1 MSKKETSPFIFQYIY
16 PKMRYVLGF
25 GRILYRTW
33 GKLYTRFRKRPLS
46 SPVIPDAY
54 TVFNSDTV
62 DSEIDLSCLSGEFPV
77 EIDGS
82 LYLAQCLGSPSA
94 FMVGDTNIVRM
105 DFGAGQ
111 IKLTNRLMKTPAAL
125 ARKKLADTRHRFDF
139 FGLMYLSPGL
149 GIYSYTEGMYLLPDG
164 RIAVTSDID
173 RPWIIER
180 DSLRVATP
188 IGRRNEWLPMMMDS
202 AGEVL
207 GSLFAG
213 YNNSHAVYTDHQ
225 TREVFLVNYQKMQPN
240 GEHPVFLIRWDGKSE
255 FERWLVLSEDGEPI
269 EIKQSIH
276 ELVFSRDY
284 ILLADT
290 AFAAGTEM
298 FTPWV
303 SAPLPN
309 SKTVVY
315 IVDRRELK
323 SDSRTVSARRM
334 EVNEACIH
342 LVAEYDNPDDK
353 ITAYM
358 LHTPATNTAELIREN
373 DQDLDGNY
381 FPEHLIGYGTLP
393 VLDLSSVGK
402 HVFDMKQEKVVH
414 SQYLSQMPYT
424 WGPYLYAYKGR
435 QTSPYTGQDLFV
447 MFKGFSKDVLPRRIY
462 NNYKDVGSRRVSLDE
477 MVGGEGLKH
486 NNSICR
492 ITTGDLKIADT
503 YVFPDRVLLYTIACL
518 DSKEPNQ
525 PGYVIAGV
533 VTDETVPDQSSG
545 HEYWLFPADNLAGGP
560 ICKLGHPT
568 LNNSTLFHSV
578 YIPHS
583 KEWER
588 KNQHQPYHVSLR
600 EDYPKDEL
608 EKWSDEVLSVF
619 RDEIWP
625 YYNISN
631 TSGKITD

>member
-1 MSKKETSPFIFQYIY
+1 
-16 PKMRYVLGF
+16 
-25 GRILYRTW
+25 
-33 GKLYTRFRKRPLS
+33 
-46 SPVIPDAY
+46 
-54 TVFNSDTV
+54 
-62 DSEIDLSCLSGEFPV
+62 
-77 EIDGS
+77 
-82 LYLAQCLGSPSA
+82 
-94 FMVGDTNIVRM
+94 
-105 DFGAGQ
+105 
-111 IKLTNRLMKTPAAL
+111 
-125 ARKKLADTRHRFDF
+125 
-139 FGLMYLSPGL
+139 
-149 GIYSYTEGMYLLPDG
+149 
-164 RIAVTSDID
+164 
-173 RPWIIER
+173 
-180 DSLRVATP
+180 
-188 IGRRNEWLPMMMDS
+188 
-202 AGEVL
+202 
-207 GSLFAG
+207 
-213 YNNSHAVYTDHQ
+213 
-225 TREVFLVNYQKMQPN
+225 VFLVNYQKMQPN
-240 GEHPVFLIRWDGKSE
+240 GEHPVFLIQWDGNSE
-255 FERWLVLSEDGEPI
+255 FQRWLILGENGRPI

-381 FPEHLIGYGTLP
+381 FPEYLIGHGTLP

-435 QTSPYTGQDLFV
+435 LTSPYTGQDLFV

-477 MVGGEGLKH
+477 MIGGEGLKH

-492 ITTGDLKIADT
+492 ITTDDLKIKDA
-503 YVFPDRVLLYTIACL
+503 YVFPDRVFLYTIACL

-525 PGYVIAGV
+525 PGYVIAGI

-560 ICKLGHPT
+560 ICKLGHPN

-578 YIPHS
+578 YIPGS
-583 KEWER
+583 KEWKR

-608 EKWSDEVLSVF
+608 EKWGDEVLSVF

-625 YYNISN
+625 YYDISN